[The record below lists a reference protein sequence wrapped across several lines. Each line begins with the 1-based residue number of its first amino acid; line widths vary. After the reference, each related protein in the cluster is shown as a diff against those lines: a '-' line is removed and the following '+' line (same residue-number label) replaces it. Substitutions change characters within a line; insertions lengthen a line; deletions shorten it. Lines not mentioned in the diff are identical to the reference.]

1 MDKRA
6 PNFLTVNENVITNK
20 NCIDEIFKMTFLLT
34 LLQILYLRSQ
44 KEKDLLIH
52 IYESVLQIHF
62 SLIPFKNK
70 KSRN

>member
-52 IYESVLQIHF
+52 IYESVL
-62 SLIPFKNK
+62 
-70 KSRN
+70 